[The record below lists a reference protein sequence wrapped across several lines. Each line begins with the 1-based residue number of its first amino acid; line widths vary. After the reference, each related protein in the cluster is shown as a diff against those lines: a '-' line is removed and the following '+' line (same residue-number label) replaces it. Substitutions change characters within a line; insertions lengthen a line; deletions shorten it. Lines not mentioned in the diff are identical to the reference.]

1 MNNHAEKA
9 QSDDG
14 KRTRKEVLGLVIA
27 NIFTGHRMKAR
38 LGELQARL
46 ESHEAR
52 RSQSVDANEV
62 PGTTTPNSFHSKTG
76 DVIYV
81 EGSASPS
88 SHHSESFQPHH
99 HHHPHMPPQMLP
111 GQPNLYEQPVED
123 PENSLFSQARGL
135 LNSPPT
141 SQHSPSPHGLLSPPT
156 HMDQQAPIAHLQQQP
171 QGPRGPKGS
180 DNFMVDCYRFQSQLL
195 DRLNSIQPDAAMASF
210 PTQNM
215 SQAAGAVG
223 IPAFASGTGA
233 MDFTFDTSSV
243 EMWKPEDGIKVPQQ
257 QASPDSTYF
266 QNLTIPSTTGSIVP
280 DGAAP
285 RMADKNAPLEER
297 FECIMS
303 QVEAAGFDSFDSMA
317 SAYYTQTFNQSSSLA
332 HEQRLSRKRGLPQ
345 VITDVHNVTNQ
356 WSDWERNGF
365 QEEILKTAESM
376 LTSEGGN
383 ARQRL
388 SGEVEALLEAQNTG
402 NAASAAEAML
412 SMKNTVQEQV
422 SLVSEMIEDHMLT
435 EGY

>member
-1 MNNHAEKA
+1 MSTN
-9 QSDDG
+9 
-14 KRTRKEVLGLVIA
+14 T
-27 NIFTGHRMKAR
+27 FTGHRMKAR

-52 RSQSVDANEV
+52 RSQSVDANEG
-62 PGTTTPNSFHSKTG
+62 PGTTTPNSFHSKAG
-76 DVIYV
+76 EVIYL

-88 SHHSESFQPHH
+88 SHHSDSFQQHH
-99 HHHPHMPPQMLP
+99 VHHAQQQHPHMPQHMLP

-123 PENSLFSQARGL
+123 PENSLFAQARGL

-141 SQHSPSPHGLLSPPT
+141 SQPSPSPHGLLSPPT
-156 HMDQQAPIAHLQQQP
+156 HMDQQAPLAHLQQQ
-171 QGPRGPKGS
+171 QQQQQARGPKGS
-180 DNFMVDCYRFQSQLL
+180 ENFMVDCYRFQSQLL
-195 DRLNSIQPDAAMASF
+195 DRLNSIQPDPTMTATF
-210 PTQNM
+210 PTAQGM

-223 IPAFASGTGA
+223 IPAFAGGAGA
-233 MDFTFDTSSV
+233 MDFSFDTSSV
-243 EMWKPEDGIKVPQQ
+243 DMWKPEDGIKMPQQ

-266 QNLTIPSTTGSIVP
+266 QNLTLPSSTTAAVVP
-280 DGAAP
+280 DAAAP
-285 RMADKNAPLEER
+285 RTADKNAPLEDR
-297 FECIMS
+297 FECIMA
-303 QVEAAGFDSFDSMA
+303 QVSAAGFDSFDAMA

-345 VITDVHNVTNQ
+345 VITNVHDAAGQ

-376 LTSEGGN
+376 LTSEGGS

-388 SGEVEALLEAQNTG
+388 AGEVDALLEAQNTG
-402 NAASAAEAML
+402 NAASAAEAVL

-422 SLVSEMIEDHMLT
+422 SLILVTKRDLT
-435 EGY
+435 LEC

>member
-1 MNNHAEKA
+1 
-9 QSDDG
+9 
-14 KRTRKEVLGLVIA
+14 
-27 NIFTGHRMKAR
+27 MKAR

-52 RSQSVDANEV
+52 RSQSVDASEG
-62 PGTTTPNSFHSKTG
+62 PGTTTPNSFHSKAG
-76 DVIYV
+76 EVIYV

-88 SHHSESFQPHH
+88 SHHSDSFQPHPHIH
-99 HHHPHMPPQMLP
+99 HTQQHPHMPQHMLP

-141 SQHSPSPHGLLSPPT
+141 SQPSPSPHGLLSPPT
-156 HMDQQAPIAHLQQQP
+156 HMDQQAPIAHLQQQ
-171 QGPRGPKGS
+171 QARGPKGS
-180 DNFMVDCYRFQSQLL
+180 ENFMVDCYRFQSQLL
-195 DRLNSIQPDAAMASF
+195 DRLNSIQPDPTMTATF
-210 PTQNM
+210 PTGM

-223 IPAFASGTGA
+223 IPAFAGGAGA
-233 MDFTFDTSSV
+233 MDFSFDTSSV
-243 EMWKPEDGIKVPQQ
+243 DMWKPEDGIKVPQQ

-266 QNLTIPSTTGSIVP
+266 QNLTLPSSTSVVP
-280 DGAAP
+280 DAAAAP
-285 RMADKNAPLEER
+285 RTADKNAPLEDR
-297 FECIMS
+297 FECIMA
-303 QVEAAGFDSFDSMA
+303 QVSAAGFDSFDAMA

-345 VITDVHNVTNQ
+345 VITDVHGAAGQ

-376 LTSEGGN
+376 LTSEGGS

-388 SGEVEALLEAQNTG
+388 AGEVDALLEAQNTG
-402 NAASAAEAML
+402 NAASAAEAVL

-422 SLVSEMIEDHMLT
+422 SLIPVTMFNLT
-435 EGY
+435 LGC

>member
-1 MNNHAEKA
+1 M
-9 QSDDG
+9 
-14 KRTRKEVLGLVIA
+14 RCI
-27 NIFTGHRMKAR
+27 TGHRMKAR

-52 RSQSVDANEV
+52 RSQSVDANDM
-62 PGTTTPNSFHSKTG
+62 PGTNTPNSFHSKTG
-76 DVIYV
+76 DIIYMD
-81 EGSASPS
+81 GSASPS
-88 SHHSESFQPHH
+88 SHHSETFQQQHHHQQQQPH
-99 HHHPHMPPQMLP
+99 HHHPHMAQQMMQ
-111 GQPNLYEQPVED
+111 GQQPSLYEQPVED

-135 LNSPPT
+135 LNSPPK

-156 HMDQQAPIAHLQQQP
+156 HLDQQVPLAHLQQPQQPQP
-171 QGPRGPKGS
+171 QGPRELKGS

-195 DRLNSIQPDAAMASF
+195 DRLNSIQPDQPMAAPF
-210 PTQNM
+210 PAAQNM
-215 SQAAGAVG
+215 SQAAGSAVG
-223 IPAFASGTGA
+223 ISAFTNGTGA
-233 MDFTFDTSSV
+233 MDFSFDTSSV
-243 EMWKPEDGIKVPQQ
+243 DMWKPEDGIKVPQQ

-266 QNLTIPSTTGSIVP
+266 QNLTIPSGAASIVP
-280 DGAAP
+280 DAAAP

-297 FECIMS
+297 FECIMG

-317 SAYYTQTFNQSSSLA
+317 SSYYTQTFNQSSSLA

-345 VITDVHNVTNQ
+345 VITDVHNVSSQ

-388 SGEVEALLEAQNTG
+388 AGEVDALLEAQNTG
-402 NAASAAEAML
+402 NAASAAEAVL

-422 SLVSEMIEDHMLT
+422 S
-435 EGY
+435 